1 MKKNFSNIYEMSAEV
16 QSLIPYYQVIKEVNI
31 ARNNLLE
38 TRQYF
43 ENMMAIPSR
52 VKQIRK
58 LLSND
63 INILQVHS
71 EVRELEKMRDK
82 ALYQALAYPNL
93 QTQLKD
99 LFHSVVQ
106 LSQDLDERLWQLLD
120 DHLELAT
127 ERPQVLIK
135 IFQVIYREKKLI
147 VLRRDQ
153 AEDRGEIYEGTD
165 YYALSIE
172 KLTAG
177 IAKRFDESMASRK
190 DSEGNYDVQKAI
202 DNSRTLMADLA
213 SVYDTVMHCFPE
225 SYNILNIYV
234 NTYHNKLNDMMKEFA
249 INGEKIPMQKV
260 LLIGKWIKTYYEPGL
275 ARLGVEA
282 KKPDLLQTLDPLIML
297 YRAHI
302 RKLMTEWTARLID
315 SDKESEPEIVDGIY
329 YTSTPKTLFS
339 FVHQQI
345 SMVEGTKA
353 PRLISATL
361 AECLII
367 LSFFQSDLRAKFEKE
382 KLTYE
387 IEYIIATINNSTKC
401 YEYTQ
406 ELFEKE
412 NPTLD
417 DDYRAENIF
426 EPVLIGFQEM
436 TKFFR
441 LVLIDF
447 IYSPLEEDFVKF
459 FSKEWEYEDTITSII
474 VTVDDYL
481 AKDIQGHLPENY
493 FKKLILETLQ
503 RTIECYTLELLS
515 EMKNKF
521 ANPFNN
527 KVAEHIR
534 KDIDTIKDFYVN
546 KWNIRDKVFKNLSQV
561 LEDLADLMDV
571 PVDKIKET
579 YSSLRGKYTDAN
591 AWVAEGIL
599 NLRQDIDKKTLKP
612 LLEEIKKLDEEIGS
626 RMSKEEE
633 DSNRME
639 LMIPKE
645 GYFTRVENLRQA
657 RLARKVNEKTST
669 KDEKRKEKE
678 RLKEEKRKEE
688 TKKKVV
694 NK

>member
-1 MKKNFSNIYEMSAEV
+1 
-16 QSLIPYYQVIKEVNI
+16 
-31 ARNNLLE
+31 
-38 TRQYF
+38 
-43 ENMMAIPSR
+43 
-52 VKQIRK
+52 
-58 LLSND
+58 
-63 INILQVHS
+63 
-71 EVRELEKMRDK
+71 
-82 ALYQALAYPNL
+82 
-93 QTQLKD
+93 
-99 LFHSVVQ
+99 
-106 LSQDLDERLWQLLD
+106 
-120 DHLELAT
+120 
-127 ERPQVLIK
+127 
-135 IFQVIYREKKLI
+135 
-147 VLRRDQ
+147 
-153 AEDRGEIYEGTD
+153 
-165 YYALSIE
+165 
-172 KLTAG
+172 
-177 IAKRFDESMASRK
+177 MASRK
-190 DSEGNYDVQKAI
+190 DAEGNYDVQKAI
-202 DNSRTLMADLA
+202 DNSRSLMADLA
-213 SVYDTVMHCFPE
+213 SVYDTVIHCFPDA
-225 SYNILNIYV
+225 YNILNIYV
-234 NTYHNKLNDMMKEFA
+234 NTYHNKLNDMMKEFS

-387 IEYIIATINNSTKC
+387 IEYVIATINNSTKC

-426 EPVLIGFQEM
+426 EPVLVGFQEM
-436 TKFFR
+436 TRFFR
-441 LVLIDF
+441 TVLVDF

-503 RTIECYTLELLS
+503 RTIECYTLELMS

-521 ANPFNN
+521 ANPFNT
-527 KVAEHIR
+527 KVADHIR

-546 KWNIRDKVFKNLSQV
+546 KWNIRDKVFKNLAQV

-571 PVDKIKET
+571 TADKVKEI

-591 AWVAEGIL
+591 ASIAEGIL

-612 LLEEIKKLDEEIGS
+612 LIEELKKIDEEIGS

-633 DSNRME
+633 DLNRTE

-669 KDEKRKEKE
+669 KEEKKKERE